1 MTAVATWGAA
11 ITLAG
16 LALPS
21 FPVTLLL
28 LAVAGAADVFSAVF
42 RGSMLIEATPDELL
56 GRVSALNLM
65 VVAGGPRVGDV
76 EAGLVAQWIGPAS
89 SVVVGGIACLVGT
102 LIVGA
107 CSAPLRRYRAPNTF
121 SD

>member
-1 MTAVATWGAA
+1 VATWGAA

-65 VVAGGPRVGDV
+65 VVAGGPRVGDI

-107 CSAPLRRYRAPNTF
+107 CSAPLRRYRAPHSF